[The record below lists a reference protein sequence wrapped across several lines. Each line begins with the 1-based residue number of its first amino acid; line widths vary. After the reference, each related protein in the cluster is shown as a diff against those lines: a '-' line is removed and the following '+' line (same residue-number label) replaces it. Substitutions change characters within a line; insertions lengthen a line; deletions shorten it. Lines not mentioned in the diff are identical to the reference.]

1 MRGTGL
7 WPLRAPGAGKD
18 QGPQGACGAGELSYP
33 AKQVGKKPTI
43 AFQFPVFSFSLLECT
58 EQRREGERKTEE
70 LWKKGWHGK
79 HPIDGRDQLL
89 GRYWGNCQQKFSQA
103 PLIITPSSTVSLS
116 KMITKAATFTLKAE
130 GVSKE

>member
-58 EQRREGERKTEE
+58 EQRREVREKLRSCGRKAGTE
-70 LWKKGWHGK
+70 
-79 HPIDGRDQLL
+79 
-89 GRYWGNCQQKFSQA
+89 N
-103 PLIITPSSTVSLS
+103 TPSMRGIS
-116 KMITKAATFTLKAE
+116 F
-130 GVSKE
+130 